1 MKKIIAVLFLILF
14 SASAQS
20 ADKNSSDYSIKVHI
34 SASHMLLDPGRND
47 VIYANATLNG
57 KKVELA
63 GIGILIHNQFSLIIP
78 GDYLARQSKDIHNAD
93 STAIH
98 QEYEVLLPDGT
109 VWHCVISGLSE

>member
-1 MKKIIAVLFLILF
+1 MKKLAAVLFLVLF

-20 ADKNSSDYSIKVHI
+20 ADKNNSDYPIKVHI
-34 SASHMLLDPGRND
+34 SASHILPDPGTVD
-47 VIYANATLNG
+47 LLYADATIKG

-63 GIGILIHNQFSLIIP
+63 GHLIVHGQYLLIVP

-98 QEYEVLLPDGT
+98 QEYEVLLTDGT
-109 VWHCVISGLSE
+109 VWHCMLSAISE